1 MGDNDAVD
9 FQLAAYYLDCISRD
23 RDDKVS
29 AYLTNAY
36 GNVEYNQVFSRPE
49 ADVADAASYSTDAR
63 ALFAKV
69 RRSPTSLQR
78 LVVFCPTYDTSLRL
92 DSCMHELKENK
103 YAGKTVVLGC
113 ETISKARAL
122 RTGADAYAKDF
133 VTAVRL
139 AKWLAENEKSCSGYE
154 QVRHLAT
161 DCLS

>member
-78 LVVFCPTYDTSLRL
+78 LVVFCPTYDTSLSL
-92 DSCMHELKENK
+92 DSCMHELKKINMLARRSCWDARLFRRRERF
-103 YAGKTVVLGC
+103 GQVL
-113 ETISKARAL
+113 TRMQKIL
-122 RTGADAYAKDF
+122 
-133 VTAVRL
+133 
-139 AKWLAENEKSCSGYE
+139 
-154 QVRHLAT
+154 
-161 DCLS
+161 